1 MVSVGEKLGGYRVS
15 YIGKNKVTIVR
26 GNETLTLTTEKA
38 PDSIAELERLFGPY
52 GENKPKVT
60 VKEIPAEDL

>member
-1 MVSVGEKLGGYRVS
+1 
-15 YIGKNKVTIVR
+15 
-26 GNETLTLTTEKA
+26 
-38 PDSIAELERLFGPY
+38 LFGPY